1 MINFKNI
8 NKLYW
13 VNRNKEVVM
22 KITEKTKPNGVST
35 KVNTNWQKF
44 TATELKEVV
53 VNVNKLKTDT
63 AKYSSEGLAKNVPL
77 VKSIQM
83 FRNKLRTFAKDVLRV
98 NDVDEYIKTHWN
110 KKNIRKQIFDNINY
124 PPRDNLKQPIRNWV
138 FEHLVDRSVDIA
150 ISLEMSVD
158 VNFGLQLLKDATG
171 EKFVVVSNKAYPKLQ
186 QTSPDNKEVDWVEN
200 KSEKLIPLTTRL
212 LEEITSNYRPKKS
225 GSKGSQVGKGVG
237 KTESISKQLDQIK
250 KDLDLIVKAR
260 VKDCQYLIDE
270 LNDND
275 IKTLDAII
283 KTSLRIKEVRAN
295 DVRNANK
302 DNINETEEMVA
313 VANVQYQINNNK
325 GLAIKNNKIA

>member
-1 MINFKNI
+1 
-8 NKLYW
+8 
-13 VNRNKEVVM
+13 M
-22 KITEKTKPNGVST
+22 KITEKTMPNKVVK
-35 KVNTNWQKF
+35 KVNNNWQKF
-44 TATELKEVV
+44 TATELKDVV

-83 FRNKLRTFAKDVLRV
+83 FRNKLRLFAKDVLVV
-98 NDVDEYIKTHWN
+98 NDVNEYIEKHWN

-124 PPRDNLKQPIRNWV
+124 PPKDNLDKPIRNWV

-150 ISLEMSVD
+150 ISLEMSVE
-158 VNFGLQLLKDATG
+158 VNYGLQFLKDTAG

-186 QTSPDNKEVDWVEN
+186 QKSPDNKEVNWVEN

-225 GSKGSQVGKGVG
+225 GSKGSQVGKGIG

-250 KDLDLIVKAR
+250 KDLDLIVKGR

-283 KTSLRIKEVRAN
+283 KTSLRIKEIRAN

-302 DNINETEEMVA
+302 DNINETEEMVV
-313 VANVQYQINNNK
+313 VADVNYQIRNDKNIP
-325 GLAIKNNKIA
+325 IKTNKIA

>member
-13 VNRNKEVVM
+13 VNLNKEVVM
-22 KITEKTKPNGVST
+22 KITEKTMPNKVVK
-35 KVNTNWQKF
+35 KVNNNWQKF
-44 TATELKEVV
+44 TATELKDVV

-63 AKYSSEGLAKNVPL
+63 AKYSNEGLAKNVPL
-77 VKSIQM
+77 VKSIQS
-83 FRNKLRTFAKDVLRV
+83 FRNKLRLFAKDVLVVNNV
-98 NDVDEYIKTHWN
+98 NDYIEKHWN

-124 PPRDNLKQPIRNWV
+124 PPKDNLDKPIRNWV

-158 VNFGLQLLKDATG
+158 VNYGLQFLKDTAG

-186 QTSPDNKEVDWVEN
+186 QKSPDNKEVNWVEN

-212 LEEITSNYRPKKS
+212 LEQITSNYRPKKS
-225 GSKGSQVGKGVG
+225 GSKGSQVGKGIG

-250 KDLDLIVKAR
+250 KDLDLIVKGR
-260 VKDCQYLIDE
+260 VKDAQYLIDE
-270 LNDND
+270 LHDND
-275 IKTLDAII
+275 VKTLDAII
-283 KTSLRIKEVRAN
+283 KTSLRIKEIRAN

-302 DNINETEEMVA
+302 DNINEIEEMVV
-313 VANVQYQINNNK
+313 VADVNYQIRNDKNIP
-325 GLAIKNNKIA
+325 IKTNKIA

>member
-13 VNRNKEVVM
+13 INLNKKVVM
-22 KITEKTKPNGVST
+22 KMTEKTTPNKVIT
-35 KVNTNWQKF
+35 KVNNNWQKF
-44 TATELKEVV
+44 TATELKDVV

-63 AKYSSEGLAKNVPL
+63 AKYSSEGLAKNVTL
-77 VKSIQM
+77 VKSIQS
-83 FRNKLRTFAKDVLRV
+83 FRNKLRLFAKDVLRV
-98 NDVDEYIKTHWN
+98 NNVDEYISKNWN

-124 PPRDNLKQPIRNWV
+124 PPKDNLDKPIRNWV

-150 ISLEMSVD
+150 ISLEMSAS
-158 VNFGLQLLKDATG
+158 VNYGLQLLKDATG

-186 QTSPDNKEVDWVEN
+186 QKSPDNKEVDWVEN

-225 GSKGSQVGKGVG
+225 SSKGSQVGKGIG
-237 KTESISKQLDQIK
+237 KSESISKQLEQIK
-250 KDLDLIVKAR
+250 KDLDLIVKGR
-260 VKDCQYLIDE
+260 VKDAQYLIDE
-270 LNDND
+270 LHDND

-283 KTSLRIKEVRAN
+283 KTSLRIKEIRAN

-302 DNINETEEMVA
+302 DNINEIEEMVI
-313 VANVQYQINNNK
+313 VANVQYQINNDKNIP
-325 GLAIKNNKIA
+325 IKTNKIA

>member
-1 MINFKNI
+1 MIKLKNI
-8 NKLYW
+8 NKLYGF
-13 VNRNKEVVM
+13 NLNKKVVM
-22 KITEKTKPNGVST
+22 KITEKTTPNSVSK
-35 KVNTNWQKF
+35 KVNNNWQKF
-44 TATELKEVV
+44 TTSELKEVV

-77 VKSIQM
+77 VKSIQS
-83 FRNKLRTFAKDVLRV
+83 FRNKLRLFAKDVLRV
-98 NDVDEYIKTHWN
+98 NDVEDYISKNWN
-110 KKNIRKQIFDNINY
+110 RKNIRKQIFDNINY
-124 PPRDNLKQPIRNWV
+124 PPKDNLDKPIRNWV

-150 ISLEMSVD
+150 ISLEMT
-158 VNFGLQLLKDATG
+158 NANYGLQLLKDSKG
-171 EKFVVVSNKAYPKLQ
+171 EEKFVVVSNKAYPKLQ
-186 QTSPDNKEVDWVEN
+186 QKSPDNKEVDWVEN

-225 GSKGSQVGKGVG
+225 GSKGSQIGKGIG
-237 KTESISKQLDQIK
+237 KPESISKQLDQIK
-250 KDLDLIVKAR
+250 KDLDLIIKGR

-283 KTSLRIKEVRAN
+283 KTSLRIKEVRSN

-302 DNINETEEMVA
+302 DNINENEEMVV

-325 GLAIKNNKIA
+325 GLAIKNNRIA

>member
-13 VNRNKEVVM
+13 VNLNKEVVM
-22 KITEKTKPNGVST
+22 KITEKTMPNKVVK
-35 KVNTNWQKF
+35 KVNNNWQKF
-44 TATELKEVV
+44 TATELKDVV

-83 FRNKLRTFAKDVLRV
+83 FRNKLRLFAKDVLVVNNV
-98 NDVDEYIKTHWN
+98 NDYIEKHWN

-124 PPRDNLKQPIRNWV
+124 PPKDNLDKPIRNWV

-158 VNFGLQLLKDATG
+158 VNYGLQFLKDTAG

-186 QTSPDNKEVDWVEN
+186 QKSPDNKEVNWVEN

-212 LEEITSNYRPKKS
+212 LEQITSNYRPKKS
-225 GSKGSQVGKGVG
+225 GSKGSQVGKGIG

-250 KDLDLIVKAR
+250 KDLDLIVKGR
-260 VKDCQYLIDE
+260 VKDAQYLIDE
-270 LNDND
+270 LHDND
-275 IKTLDAII
+275 VKTLDAII
-283 KTSLRIKEVRAN
+283 KTSLRIKEIRAN

-302 DNINETEEMVA
+302 DNINEIEEMVV
-313 VANVQYQINNNK
+313 VADVNYQIRNDKNIP
-325 GLAIKNNKIA
+325 IKTNKIA

>member
-1 MINFKNI
+1 MIKFKNI
-8 NKLYW
+8 NKLYGF
-13 VNRNKEVVM
+13 NLNNKVVM
-22 KITEKTKPNGVST
+22 KITEKTMPNKVIT
-35 KVNTNWQKF
+35 KVNNNWQKF
-44 TATELKEVV
+44 TATELKDVV

-77 VKSIQM
+77 VKSIQS
-83 FRNKLRTFAKDVLRV
+83 FRNKLRLFAKDVLRV
-98 NDVDEYIKTHWN
+98 NNVDEYIEKHWN
-110 KKNIRKQIFDNINY
+110 RKNIRKQIFENINY
-124 PPRDNLKQPIRNWV
+124 PPKDNLDKPIRNWV

-150 ISLEMSVD
+150 ISLEMT
-158 VNFGLQLLKDATG
+158 NANYGLQLLKDTTG

-186 QTSPDNKEVDWVEN
+186 QKSPDNKEVDWVEN

-212 LEEITSNYRPKKS
+212 LEDITSNYRPKKS
-225 GSKGSQVGKGVG
+225 GSKGSQVGKGIG

-283 KTSLRIKEVRAN
+283 KTSLRIKEVRSN

-302 DNINETEEMVA
+302 DNINETEEMVV

>member
-13 VNRNKEVVM
+13 VNLNKEVVM
-22 KITEKTKPNGVST
+22 KITEKTKPNSVST

-44 TATELKEVV
+44 TATELKDVV

-83 FRNKLRTFAKDVLRV
+83 FRNKLRSFAKDVLRV
-98 NDVDEYIKTHWN
+98 NDINEYIEKHWN
-110 KKNIRKQIFDNINY
+110 KKNIRKQIFENINY
-124 PPRDNLKQPIRNWV
+124 PPKDNLDKPIRNWV

-158 VNFGLQLLKDATG
+158 VNYGLQLLKDTTG

-186 QTSPDNKEVDWVEN
+186 QKSPDNKEVDWVEN

-212 LEEITSNYRPKKS
+212 LEEITSNYRPKKT

-237 KTESISKQLDQIK
+237 KTESISKQLEQIK
-250 KDLDLIVKAR
+250 KDLDLIVKGR

-270 LNDND
+270 LHDND

-302 DNINETEEMVA
+302 DNINEVEEMVV

>member
-13 VNRNKEVVM
+13 VNLNKDVVM
-22 KITEKTKPNGVST
+22 KISEKTMPNKVVK
-35 KVNTNWQKF
+35 KVNNNWQKF
-44 TATELKEVV
+44 TATELKDVV

-77 VKSIQM
+77 VKSIHM
-83 FRNKLRTFAKDVLRV
+83 FRNKLRLFAKDVLVVNNV
-98 NDVDEYIKTHWN
+98 NDYIEKHWN

-124 PPRDNLKQPIRNWV
+124 PPKDNLDKPIRNWV

-158 VNFGLQLLKDATG
+158 VNYGLQFLKDTAG

-186 QTSPDNKEVDWVEN
+186 QKSPDNKEVNWVEN

-212 LEEITSNYRPKKS
+212 LEQITSNYRPKKS
-225 GSKGSQVGKGVG
+225 GSKGSQVGKGIG

-250 KDLDLIVKAR
+250 KDLDLIVKGR
-260 VKDCQYLIDE
+260 VKDAQYLIDE
-270 LNDND
+270 LHDND
-275 IKTLDAII
+275 VKTLDAII
-283 KTSLRIKEVRAN
+283 KTSLRIKEIRAN

-302 DNINETEEMVA
+302 DNINEIEEMVV
-313 VANVQYQINNNK
+313 VADVNYQIRNDKNIP
-325 GLAIKNNKIA
+325 IKTNKIA

>member
-1 MINFKNI
+1 MIKLKNI
-8 NKLYW
+8 NKLYGF
-13 VNRNKEVVM
+13 NLNKEVVM
-22 KITEKTKPNGVST
+22 KITEKTTPNSVSK
-35 KVNTNWQKF
+35 KVNNNWQKF
-44 TATELKEVV
+44 TATELKDVV

-63 AKYSSEGLAKNVPL
+63 AKYSSEGLSKNVPL
-77 VKSIQM
+77 VKSIQS
-83 FRNKLRTFAKDVLRV
+83 FRDKLRLFAKDVLRV
-98 NDVDEYIKTHWN
+98 NNVDEYISKNWN

-124 PPRDNLKQPIRNWV
+124 PPKDNLDKPIRNWV

-150 ISLEMSVD
+150 ISLEMTNA
-158 VNFGLQLLKDATG
+158 NFGLQLLKDATG

-186 QTSPDNKEVDWVEN
+186 QKSPDNKEVDWVEN

-212 LEEITSNYRPKKS
+212 LEDITSNYRPKKS
-225 GSKGSQVGKGVG
+225 GSKGSQIGKGIG
-237 KTESISKQLDQIK
+237 KPESISKQLDQIK
-250 KDLDLIVKAR
+250 KDLDLIIKGR
-260 VKDCQYLIDE
+260 VNDAQHLIDE

-283 KTSLRIKEVRAN
+283 KTSLRIKEVRSN

-302 DNINETEEMVA
+302 DNINENEEMVV

>member
-1 MINFKNI
+1 
-8 NKLYW
+8 
-13 VNRNKEVVM
+13 M
-22 KITEKTKPNGVST
+22 KITEKTMPNKVVK
-35 KVNTNWQKF
+35 KVNNNWQKF
-44 TATELKEVV
+44 TATELKDVV

-83 FRNKLRTFAKDVLRV
+83 FRNKLRLFAKDVLVVNNV
-98 NDVDEYIKTHWN
+98 NDYIEKHWN

-124 PPRDNLKQPIRNWV
+124 PPKDNLDKPIRNWV

-158 VNFGLQLLKDATG
+158 VNYGLQFLKDTAG

-186 QTSPDNKEVDWVEN
+186 QKSPDNKEVNWVEN

-212 LEEITSNYRPKKS
+212 LEQITSNYRPKKS
-225 GSKGSQVGKGVG
+225 GSKGSQVGKGIG

-250 KDLDLIVKAR
+250 KDLDLIVKGR
-260 VKDCQYLIDE
+260 VKDAQYLIDE
-270 LNDND
+270 LHDND
-275 IKTLDAII
+275 VKTLDAII
-283 KTSLRIKEVRAN
+283 KTSLRIKEIRAN

-302 DNINETEEMVA
+302 DNINEIEEMVV
-313 VANVQYQINNNK
+313 VADVNYQIRNDKNIP
-325 GLAIKNNKIA
+325 IKTNKIA

>member
-13 VNRNKEVVM
+13 VNLNKEVVM
-22 KITEKTKPNGVST
+22 KITEKTMPNKVVK
-35 KVNTNWQKF
+35 KVNNNWQKF
-44 TATELKEVV
+44 TATELKDVV

-83 FRNKLRTFAKDVLRV
+83 FRNKLRLFAKDVLVVNNV
-98 NDVDEYIKTHWN
+98 NDYIEKHWN

-124 PPRDNLKQPIRNWV
+124 PPKDNLDKPIRNWV

-158 VNFGLQLLKDATG
+158 VNYGLQFLKDTAG

-186 QTSPDNKEVDWVEN
+186 QKSPDNKEVNWVEN

-212 LEEITSNYRPKKS
+212 LEQITSNYRPKKS
-225 GSKGSQVGKGVG
+225 GSKGSQVGKGIG

-250 KDLDLIVKAR
+250 KDLDLIVKGR
-260 VKDCQYLIDE
+260 VKDAQYLIDE
-270 LNDND
+270 LHD
-275 IKTLDAII
+275 
-283 KTSLRIKEVRAN
+283 N

-302 DNINETEEMVA
+302 DNINEIEEMVV
-313 VANVQYQINNNK
+313 VADVNYQIRNDKNIP
-325 GLAIKNNKIA
+325 IKTNKIA

>member
-1 MINFKNI
+1 MIKLKNI
-8 NKLYW
+8 NKLYGF
-13 VNRNKEVVM
+13 NLNKKVVM
-22 KITEKTKPNGVST
+22 KITEKTTPNSVSK
-35 KVNTNWQKF
+35 KVNNNWQKF
-44 TATELKEVV
+44 TTSELKEVV

-77 VKSIQM
+77 VKSIQS
-83 FRNKLRTFAKDVLRV
+83 FRNKLRLFAKDVLRV
-98 NDVDEYIKTHWN
+98 NDVEDYISKNWN
-110 KKNIRKQIFDNINY
+110 RKNIRKQIFDNINY
-124 PPRDNLKQPIRNWV
+124 PPKDNLDKPIRNWV

-150 ISLEMSVD
+150 ISLEMT
-158 VNFGLQLLKDATG
+158 NANYGLQLLKDSKG
-171 EKFVVVSNKAYPKLQ
+171 EEKFVVVSNKAYPKLQ
-186 QTSPDNKEVDWVEN
+186 QKSPDNKEVDWVEN

-225 GSKGSQVGKGVG
+225 GSKGSQIGKGIG
-237 KTESISKQLDQIK
+237 KPESISKQLDQIK
-250 KDLDLIVKAR
+250 KDLDLIIKGR

-283 KTSLRIKEVRAN
+283 KTSLRIKEVRSN

-302 DNINETEEMVA
+302 DNINENEEMVV

-325 GLAIKNNKIA
+325 GLAIKNNKLA

>member
-1 MINFKNI
+1 
-8 NKLYW
+8 
-13 VNRNKEVVM
+13 M
-22 KITEKTKPNGVST
+22 KVTEKTKPNSVSK
-35 KVNTNWQKF
+35 KVNNNWQKF
-44 TATELKEVV
+44 TATELKDVV

-83 FRNKLRTFAKDVLRV
+83 FRNKLRSFAKDVLRV
-98 NDVDEYIKTHWN
+98 NDVNEYIEKHWN
-110 KKNIRKQIFDNINY
+110 KKNIRKQIFENINY
-124 PPRDNLKQPIRNWV
+124 PPKDNLDKPIRNWV

-158 VNFGLQLLKDATG
+158 VNYGLQLLKDATG

-186 QTSPDNKEVDWVEN
+186 QKSPDNKEVDWVEN

-225 GSKGSQVGKGVG
+225 GSKGSQVGKGIG
-237 KTESISKQLDQIK
+237 KTETISKQLEQVK
-250 KDLDLIVKAR
+250 KDLDLIVKDR
-260 VKDCQYLIDE
+260 VKDPQYLIDN

-283 KTSLRIKEVRAN
+283 KTALRIKEIRAN
-295 DVRNANK
+295 DIRNANK
-302 DNINETEEMVA
+302 DNINELVDMVS
-313 VANVQYQINNNK
+313 VNNVQYQINNSKN
-325 GLAIKNNKIA
+325 LPIKSNKIA

>member
-13 VNRNKEVVM
+13 VNLNKEVVM
-22 KITEKTKPNGVST
+22 KITEKTMPNKVVK
-35 KVNTNWQKF
+35 KVNNNWQKF
-44 TATELKEVV
+44 TATELKDVV

-83 FRNKLRTFAKDVLRV
+83 FRNKLRLFAKDVLVVNNV
-98 NDVDEYIKTHWN
+98 NDYIEKHWN

-124 PPRDNLKQPIRNWV
+124 PPKDNLDKPIRNWV

-150 ISLEMSVD
+150 ISLEMT
-158 VNFGLQLLKDATG
+158 NANYGLQLLKDNKG
-171 EKFVVVSNKAYPKLQ
+171 EEKFVVVSNKAYPKLQ
-186 QTSPDNKEVDWVEN
+186 QKSPDNKEIDWVEN

-225 GSKGSQVGKGVG
+225 GSKGSQIGKGIG
-237 KTESISKQLDQIK
+237 KVETPSKQLEEIK
-250 KDLDLIVKAR
+250 KTIDSFIKNR
-260 VKDCQYLIDE
+260 VNDAQYLIDSF
-270 LNDND
+270 NDND
-275 IKTLDAII
+275 VKTLNAII
-283 KTSLRIKEVRAN
+283 KTSLRLKEIRNN
-295 DVRNANK
+295 DIRNANK
-302 DNINETEEMVA
+302 DNINEVEEMVV

-325 GLAIKNNKIA
+325 GLAIKTDKIA

>member
-13 VNRNKEVVM
+13 VNLNKEVVM
-22 KITEKTKPNGVST
+22 KITEKTMPNKVVK
-35 KVNTNWQKF
+35 KVNNNWQKF
-44 TATELKEVV
+44 TATELKDVV

-83 FRNKLRTFAKDVLRV
+83 FRNKLRLFAKAVLVVNNV
-98 NDVDEYIKTHWN
+98 NDYIEKHWN

-124 PPRDNLKQPIRNWV
+124 PPKDNLDKPIRNWV

-158 VNFGLQLLKDATG
+158 VNYGLQFLKDTAG

-186 QTSPDNKEVDWVEN
+186 QKSPDNKEVNWVEN

-212 LEEITSNYRPKKS
+212 LEQITSNYRPKKS
-225 GSKGSQVGKGVG
+225 GSKGSQVGKGIG

-250 KDLDLIVKAR
+250 KDLDLIVKGR
-260 VKDCQYLIDE
+260 VKDAQYLIDE
-270 LNDND
+270 LHDND
-275 IKTLDAII
+275 VKTLDAII
-283 KTSLRIKEVRAN
+283 KTSLRIKEIRAN

-302 DNINETEEMVA
+302 DNINEIEEMVV
-313 VANVQYQINNNK
+313 VADVNYQIRNDKNIP
-325 GLAIKNNKIA
+325 IKTNKIA

>member
-13 VNRNKEVVM
+13 VNLNKEVVM
-22 KITEKTKPNGVST
+22 KITEKTMPNKVVK
-35 KVNTNWQKF
+35 KVNNNWQKF
-44 TATELKEVV
+44 TATELKDVV

-83 FRNKLRTFAKDVLRV
+83 FRNKLRLFAKDVLVVNNV
-98 NDVDEYIKTHWN
+98 NDYIEKHWN

-124 PPRDNLKQPIRNWV
+124 PPKDNLDKPIRNWV

-150 ISLEMSVD
+150 ISLEMT
-158 VNFGLQLLKDATG
+158 NANYGLQLLKDTAG

-186 QTSPDNKEVDWVEN
+186 QKSPDNKEVNWVEN

-212 LEEITSNYRPKKS
+212 LEQITSNYRPKKS
-225 GSKGSQVGKGVG
+225 GSKGSQVCKGIG

-250 KDLDLIVKAR
+250 KDLDLIVKGR
-260 VKDCQYLIDE
+260 VKDAQYLIDE
-270 LNDND
+270 LHDND
-275 IKTLDAII
+275 VKTLDAII
-283 KTSLRIKEVRAN
+283 KTSLRIKEIRAN

-302 DNINETEEMVA
+302 DNINEIEEMVV
-313 VANVQYQINNNK
+313 VADVNYQIRNDKNIP
-325 GLAIKNNKIA
+325 IKTNKIA

>member
-13 VNRNKEVVM
+13 VNLNKEVVM
-22 KITEKTKPNGVST
+22 KITEKTTPNKVIT
-35 KVNTNWQKF
+35 KVNNNWQKF
-44 TATELKEVV
+44 TATELKDVV

-77 VKSIQM
+77 VKSIQS
-83 FRNKLRTFAKDVLRV
+83 FRNKLRLFAKDVLRV
-98 NDVDEYIKTHWN
+98 NNVDEYISKNWN

-124 PPRDNLKQPIRNWV
+124 PPKDNLDKPIRNWV

-158 VNFGLQLLKDATG
+158 VNYGLQFLKDTTG

-186 QTSPDNKEVDWVEN
+186 QKSPDNKEVNWVEN

-225 GSKGSQVGKGVG
+225 GSKGSQVGKGIG

-250 KDLDLIVKAR
+250 KDLDLIVKGR
-260 VKDCQYLIDE
+260 VKDAQYLIDE
-270 LNDND
+270 LHDND
-275 IKTLDAII
+275 VKTLDAII
-283 KTSLRIKEVRAN
+283 KTSLRIKEIRAN

-302 DNINETEEMVA
+302 DNINEIEEMVV
-313 VANVQYQINNNK
+313 VANVQYQINNDKNIP
-325 GLAIKNNKIA
+325 IKTNKIA